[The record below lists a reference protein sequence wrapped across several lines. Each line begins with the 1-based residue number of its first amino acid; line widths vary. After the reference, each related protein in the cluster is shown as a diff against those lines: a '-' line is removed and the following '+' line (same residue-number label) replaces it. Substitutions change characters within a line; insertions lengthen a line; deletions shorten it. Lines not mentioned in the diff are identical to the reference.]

1 MELTDLQKETVK
13 QWVLEGVSLSDIQ
26 KNIASEF
33 DIKLTFMD
41 VRFLVLD
48 LDVEIKDTK
57 SKRPVE
63 KVEAPAGPTT
73 PPPEIKRTPQPQQPA
88 GPYAAQQPAGPY
100 APPPPPTHTIT
111 DVSVDIDTLMTPG
124 YLVSG
129 TVTFTDGV
137 AATWGLTQEGQLA
150 LDAKQEG
157 YKPSPEDIQAF
168 QQKLKALIES
178 KGMM

>member
-1 MELTDLQKETVK
+1 MELTDLQKEKVK
-13 QWVLEGVSLSDIQ
+13 QWVSEGVSLSDIQ

-63 KVEAPAGPTT
+63 KVAPPPAPTT
-73 PPPEIKRTPQPQQPA
+73 PIPEVKKTSEQQQPA
-88 GPYAAQQPAGPY
+88 GPYAT
-100 APPPPPTHTIT
+100 PPQPPTHTIT
-111 DVSVDIDTLMTPG
+111 DVSVTLDTIIRPG
-124 YLVSG
+124 YLISG

-137 AATWGLTQEGQLA
+137 SATWGLTQAGQLA
-150 LDAKQEG
+150 LDASQDG
-157 YKPSPEDIQAF
+157 YQPSPEDIQAF
-168 QQKLKALIES
+168 QQELRKLLEE
-178 KGMM
+178 KGM

>member
-1 MELTDLQKETVK
+1 MELTDLQKAKVK
-13 QWVLEGVSLSDIQ
+13 QWVTEGVSLSDIQ
-26 KNIASEF
+26 KNIVSEF

-63 KVEAPAGPTT
+63 KVDPPPAPTT
-73 PPPEIKRTPQPQQPA
+73 PPPEVKRTAPPQQPA
-88 GPYAAQQPAGPY
+88 GPYAPPP
-100 APPPPPTHTIT
+100 PPPPPTHTIT
-111 DVSVDIDTLMTPG
+111 DVSVSLDALMTPG

-137 AATWGLTQEGQLA
+137 VATWGLTQSGQLA

-157 YKPSPEDIQAF
+157 YQPSPEDVQAF
-168 QQKLKALIES
+168 QQELKSLIES